1 MSIILPI
8 LIVLH
13 VAPAVFW
20 AGSTFVLAR
29 LGAEGA
35 TLGLR
40 NPQMGAGRLAVLTGI
55 ILMALNHRGAPS
67 SMDWVLIAGGLSA
80 LVAMGVQEAVAWRS
94 LKNSPPDLARYT
106 LGQRISAGLLLVAV
120 ICMVTW
126 RYA

>member
-29 LGAEGA
+29 LGAGGA
-35 TLGLR
+35 SLGLR
-40 NPQMGAGRLAVLTGI
+40 NPQMGAGRLAVVAGI
-55 ILMALNHRGAPS
+55 ILMAIGHRGNG
-67 SMDWVLIAGGLSA
+67 VLIAGAVGA
-80 LVAMGVQEAVAWRS
+80 LAAMGVQEAMAWRA
-94 LKNSPPDLARYT
+94 LPNDPARYA
-106 LGQRISAGLLLVAV
+106 LGQRISAGLLLFAV

-126 RYA
+126 RYF